1 MKFQLRLAL
10 LTTLTA
16 LVSAPA
22 GAQTLF
28 KCIEDGRVSYVD
40 AKNRG
45 SLKNCEPLS
54 GDLPVSTISTPKP
67 RKDATPPADFPKV
80 SPDTQKSRDNERR
93 KILEQELETER
104 HSLEAAR
111 QQLAEQESVRHG
123 DERNYQRVLDRLQP
137 YRDRVALHE
146 RNIEA
151 IQKEL
156 SNIR

>member
-1 MKFQLRLAL
+1 MKFQLRLL
-10 LTTLTA
+10 ITLTA
-16 LVSAPA
+16 LVSAPV

-40 AKNRG
+40 AKNKG
-45 SLKNCEPLS
+45 SLKNCQPLA

-67 RKDATPPADFPKV
+67 RKDVTPPADFPKV
-80 SPDTQKSRDNERR
+80 SPDAQKSRDSERR

-104 HSLEAAR
+104 HSLETAR
-111 QQLAEQESVRHG
+111 RELAEQESVRHG
-123 DERNYQRVLDRLQP
+123 DEKNYQRVLDRLQP

-151 IQKEL
+151 IEKEL
-156 SNIR
+156 SGIR